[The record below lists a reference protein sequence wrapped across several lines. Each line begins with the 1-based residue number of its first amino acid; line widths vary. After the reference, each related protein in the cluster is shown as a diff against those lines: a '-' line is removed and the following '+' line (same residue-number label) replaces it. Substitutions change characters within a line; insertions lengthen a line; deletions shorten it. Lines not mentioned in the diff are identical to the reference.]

1 MTIDKE
7 GFDALSYYIDML
19 LDAICV
25 VDEAGHFLYVSA
37 GSERI
42 FGYMPEEMIGHQ
54 MLDMVHPDDRSKTL
68 IVVDEIMSGVAKVD
82 FENRYLRK
90 DGSVVHLLWSA
101 RWSEDDK
108 IRVAVARDITAQK
121 HAEAQQKAIFN
132 ISEAA
137 HTEDSLTS
145 LYQRIHQIVA
155 EFIPAKQ
162 FAISLYDAVTGIL
175 SFPYKQLSTQEFKQ
189 PLDIN
194 AFCCEVSR
202 QGVTQKQVTQN
213 VNGDSCEWLGVPL
226 KSQKGVIGT
235 LVVKTDLPDQNY
247 THNDQNVLEFVS
259 TQIAAA
265 IERKQLMEHLRQLA
279 MYDKLT
285 GLPNRQLFSDRIHQ
299 ALATARRSGHL
310 AVLYFDLDTFKQ
322 ANDNLGHEAGDQILK
337 QVAQRLKSCL
347 RQSDTVA
354 RLGGD
359 EFVILLDDVNRLDM
373 VQEVADKVLQAL
385 ASPYQLGAV
394 KANISAS
401 IGISF
406 YPENGATE
414 RELLKQADDA
424 MYEAKRRGG
433 NCYSVAIVPQ
443 DESTER
449 LIIT

>member
-1 MTIDKE
+1 MTIDKD

-25 VDEAGHFLYVSA
+25 VDEDGYFLYVSA

-68 IVVDEIMSGVAKVD
+68 GVVDEIMSGVAKVD

-90 DGSVVHLLWSA
+90 DGSIVHLLWSA
-101 RWSEDDK
+101 RWSENDK
-108 IRVAVARDITAQK
+108 IRVAVARDITVQK
-121 HAEAQQKAIFN
+121 QAEAQQKALFN

-137 HTEDSLTS
+137 HNQDSLSS
-145 LYQRIHQIVA
+145 LYQRIHQIIA
-155 EFIPAKQ
+155 EFMPAKQ
-162 FAISLYDAVTGIL
+162 FAISLYDARTGML
-175 SFPYKQLSTQEFKQ
+175 NFPYKQLNPKELKQ
-189 PLDIN
+189 QIDIN
-194 AFCCEVSR
+194 TFCCEVSR
-202 QGVTQKQVTQN
+202 QGKTQN
-213 VNGDSCEWLGVPL
+213 KLTQNAVGETCEWLGVPL

-247 THNDQNVLEFVS
+247 THNDQEVLEFVS

-265 IERKQLMEHLRQLA
+265 IERKQMVEHLRQLA

-299 ALATARRSGHL
+299 ALAIARRGGHL
-310 AVLYFDLDTFKQ
+310 ALLYLDLDTFKQ
-322 ANDNLGHEAGDQILK
+322 ANDSLGHEVGDQLLK
-337 QVAQRLKSCL
+337 EVAQRLKNCL

-359 EFVILLDDVNRLDM
+359 EFVILLDDVNTPEM
-373 VQEVADKVLQAL
+373 VQEVADKVLLTL
-385 ASPYQLGAV
+385 AEPYQLHTI
-394 KANISAS
+394 KAEMSAS

-406 YPENGATE
+406 YPENGETE

-433 NCYSVAIVPQ
+433 NCYSIATVPHN
-443 DESTER
+443 EATEN
-449 LIIT
+449 LTNL